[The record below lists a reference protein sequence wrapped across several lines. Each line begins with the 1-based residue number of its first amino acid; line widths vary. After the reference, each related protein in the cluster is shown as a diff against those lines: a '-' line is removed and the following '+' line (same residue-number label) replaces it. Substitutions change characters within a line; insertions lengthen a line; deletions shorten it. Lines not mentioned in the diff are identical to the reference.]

1 MNTFYVSEGLF
12 KNLQIAY
19 KVSICAGLY
28 ADMISP
34 QYSLDFYRKH
44 ENDETE
50 KTEKEEKTD
59 QKTKKTEKTKKAEK
73 NKKMGKLSLETS
85 FSKLMALRK
94 AEYVTFVCGSQSIR
108 FFSEAD

>member
-28 ADMISP
+28 DDMISP
-34 QYSLDFYRKH
+34 QYSLDFYRKR

-50 KTEKEEKTD
+50 TEKTNE
-59 QKTKKTEKTKKAEK
+59 KTKKTEKTKKAEK
-73 NKKMGKLSLETS
+73 SKKMGKLSLETS

>member
-34 QYSLDFYRKH
+34 QYSLDFCRKY
-44 ENDETE
+44 ENDE
-50 KTEKEEKTD
+50 TEKEEKTD
-59 QKTKKTEKTKKAEK
+59 EKTKKTENTKKAEK

>member
-28 ADMISP
+28 DDMISP
-34 QYSLDFYRKH
+34 QYSLDFYRKC
-44 ENDETE
+44 ENDEIT
-50 KTEKEEKTD
+50 TEKEEKTD
-59 QKTKKTEKTKKAEK
+59 EKTKNTKKTKKAEK

>member
-34 QYSLDFYRKH
+34 QYSLDFYRKC

-50 KTEKEEKTD
+50 KEEKTNE
-59 QKTKKTEKTKKAEK
+59 KTKKTENTKKAEK

>member
-28 ADMISP
+28 DDMISP

-50 KTEKEEKTD
+50 TKKEE
-59 QKTKKTEKTKKAEK
+59 KTKKTEKTKKAEK